1 MIDQN
6 QHSDEF
12 RPKTFE
18 SLVVDFAIRSL
29 SQARHSAARLSQP
42 QLEQLLAPSV
52 DVVSKHFIQLRSFE
66 KWEMRDIRKCLSMSA
81 IVAISVRLLRVPKSR
96 LFHQISF
103 RTVVFKVAH
112 YAVLNVGF
120 SV

>member
-1 MIDQN
+1 MIVNRRDYEMT
-6 QHSDEF
+6 DED
-12 RPKTFE
+12 RKTIGRTVPNFLE
-18 SLVVDFAIRSL
+18 EGWQDAVEFIFIQGKDVDHFDTKFS
-29 SQARHSAARLSQP
+29 ARLMMKFFGTN
-42 QLEQLLAPSV
+42 LN
-52 DVVSKHFIQLRSFE
+52 
-66 KWEMRDIRKCLSMSA
+66 
-81 IVAISVRLLRVPKSR
+81 RVPKSR